1 MPQQASTKPRKKILC
16 GSRQTLQH
24 LPILLLEALNKKLKD
39 LILYPQHDQLF
50 NMASYEYESDD
61 QECNKQ
67 IEKWRKEYERLQQ
80 TCLNDNRNLQKTMDK
95 EILACENAKLQLQVQ
110 LNELDLKFFHLD
122 KLRSRKQELKDT
134 LKLQANTSTN
144 QSNQS
149 TYNPATLKDLEDE
162 LKSLSQEVDQLQGQ
176 AETLQDQDDK
186 LDEAIEQQKQLLRS
200 FQPRRNLMGGTLVEE
215 AAALQAVL
223 DTCQSQMQGTVN
235 NAIAQA
241 EEQCKK
247 LIEAQVAEQNQR
259 IHALREELNLLQT
272 TAGAYMQ

>member
-1 MPQQASTKPRKKILC
+1 
-16 GSRQTLQH
+16 
-24 LPILLLEALNKKLKD
+24 
-39 LILYPQHDQLF
+39 
-50 NMASYEYESDD
+50 MASYEYESED
-61 QECNKQ
+61 QECNQK

-80 TCLNDNRNLQKTMDK
+80 TCLNNNRNVQKTIDK
-95 EILACENAKLQLQVQ
+95 EILACENAKLELQLQ
-110 LNELDLKFFHLD
+110 LREIEYKIFNLDG
-122 KLRSRKQELKDT
+122 LRSRKQELEEE

-149 TYNPATLKDLEDE
+149 NQSTYNPARLKELEDE
-162 LKSLSQEVDQLQGQ
+162 LKSLSQEVHKLQGQ
-176 AETLQDQDDK
+176 VETLQDQDDQ
-186 LDEAIEQQKQLLRS
+186 LDAAIEQQKQLLTS

-241 EEQCKK
+241 EEQCKN